1 MNRWNGSIY
10 NQHPGPLSGNGKPD
24 FGGRGMCG
32 TAVTAARILYLLET
46 GENDPEKL
54 TTESTVH
61 MVTPGLDDG
70 RLVRIQHHN
79 IAGMIELFRD
89 K

>member
-32 TAVTAARILYLLET
+32 TAVTAARIL
-46 GENDPEKL
+46 